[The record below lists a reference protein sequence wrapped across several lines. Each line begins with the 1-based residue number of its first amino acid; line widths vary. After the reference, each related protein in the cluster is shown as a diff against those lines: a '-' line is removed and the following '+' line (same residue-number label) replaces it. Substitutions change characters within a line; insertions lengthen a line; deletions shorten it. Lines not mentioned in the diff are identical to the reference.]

1 MRQIWG
7 PAGGGVTSG
16 DFCISVPALTTC
28 PYHPAKSLARGP
40 GTSGHFCFDDTQ
52 EPCFGGAPLAC
63 SSKQSVPLLRPQ
75 TAIEITLATNLV
87 DGISGL
93 TRPHC
98 GSDMSRCVPE
108 LQKTPTAATHIIFQ
122 FWYPIA

>member
-1 MRQIWG
+1 MLWWRTLSMFVE
-7 PAGGGVTSG
+7 AV
-16 DFCISVPALTTC
+16 
-28 PYHPAKSLARGP
+28 
-40 GTSGHFCFDDTQ
+40 
-52 EPCFGGAPLAC
+52 C
-63 SSKQSVPLLRPQ
+63 STLEATQ